1 MTVNECRDIL
11 AGRYPNRTVCV
22 TAQCWRH
29 VFAGTARTRT
39 TFVAS
44 IWLEVGE
51 GIDNRGEGGTLEGL
65 LAQFPGVDTDKD
77 AQAQA
82 DAEVASA

>member
-1 MTVNECRDIL
+1 MRMNDAREIL

-22 TAQCWRH
+22 SSQCWH
-29 VFAGTARTRT
+29 NVFNGGATKRTL
-39 TFVAS
+39 FFAS
-44 IWLEVGE
+44 IWYEIGD
-51 GIDNRGEGGTLEGL
+51 GIDKRGDADTLDGL
-65 LAQFPGVDTDKD
+65 LAQFPGVDSDTD